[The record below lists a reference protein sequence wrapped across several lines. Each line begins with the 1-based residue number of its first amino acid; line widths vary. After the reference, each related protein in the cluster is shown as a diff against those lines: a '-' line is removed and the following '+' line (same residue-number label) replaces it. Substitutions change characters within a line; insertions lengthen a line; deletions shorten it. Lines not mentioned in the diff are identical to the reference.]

1 MTRLIL
7 LALSLIALSLPAF
20 AQDTDLPEIQTY
32 DPTYSGRVNQTANQ
46 IRQMKAQSLSD
57 KGFIKPSVVQVSIVH
72 PDYMDDDQFGL
83 QMAVPDVV
91 SGCYELTPLEY
102 EANFVDP
109 YFLDIKVKKYR
120 RVPPEGNVTDCGRQN
135 KQSTGLMVL
144 SRKDLEKRGT
154 KEIRFSTESAI
165 DTYKIIWSG
174 SRVELVPQS
183 MVVFKAQN
191 MGGSLKDRIS
201 YEFKNQT
208 MVALQVPMAE
218 PGDDVTPR
226 IMQFASLRA
235 LSPAGDP
242 EMSPNGKRI
251 YYFYDNGGHIAGEIG
266 PDGYGE
272 IGRITVGRP
281 MDGAGGRRMVAKEL
295 SVFVT
300 RPGTEL

>member
-1 MTRLIL
+1 LIL
-7 LALSLIALSLPAF
+7 LSLALIALSLPAF

-32 DPTYSGRVNQTANQ
+32 DPTFSGRVNQTANQ
-46 IRQMKAQSLSD
+46 IRNMKAQSLSD
-57 KGFIKPSVVQVSIVH
+57 KGFIKPSTVQVSIVH

-120 RVPPEGNVTDCGRQN
+120 RIAPEGANAGNCGTEN

-154 KEIRFSTESAI
+154 KEIRFSTETVT
-165 DTYKIIWSG
+165 DTYQIFWSASG
-174 SRVELVPQS
+174 IELKPES

-191 MGGSLKDRIS
+191 MGGSLKDRIT

-208 MVALQVPMAE
+208 MVVLQVPMAE
-218 PGDDVTPR
+218 PSDDVER
-226 IMQFASLRA
+226 QIAEFAMVRA
-235 LSPAGDP
+235 LSPAG
-242 EMSPNGKRI
+242 ESEASPNGKRV

-266 PDGYGE
+266 PEGYGE
-272 IGRITVGRP
+272 LGRITVGRP
-281 MDGAGGRRMVAKEL
+281 MDGPGGRRVVAKEL